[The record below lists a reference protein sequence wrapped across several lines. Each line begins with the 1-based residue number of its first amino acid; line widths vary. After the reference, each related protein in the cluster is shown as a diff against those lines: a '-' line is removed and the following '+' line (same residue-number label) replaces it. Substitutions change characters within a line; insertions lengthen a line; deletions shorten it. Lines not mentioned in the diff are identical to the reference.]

1 MELSQTLYSVL
12 VISSSEKFN
21 STIVKLLPD
30 ERYYPV
36 KVVTDGGSASRL
48 LLEIGFDI
56 VIINTPLKDEFGTH
70 LAYEI
75 CRKSDSGIL
84 LLVRHEHYSDINMR
98 LTPMGILTLSKPAPA
113 NLILETLLILCG
125 TRTRLQRMRGKSL
138 SFEEKMAEIRLI
150 NQAKMILISTDGL
163 NENEAHHAIERLA
176 MDRCVSKT
184 TIAREIIKKGSGRNE
199 EGKL

>member
-21 STIVKLLPD
+21 SAIVKLLPD

-56 VIINTPLKDEFGTH
+56 VIINTPLMDEFGTH

-163 NENEAHHAIERLA
+163 NENEAHHAIERRA

>member
-21 STIVKLLPD
+21 SAIVKLLPD

-98 LTPMGILTLSKPAPA
+98 LTPMGILTLSKPAPT

-163 NENEAHHAIERLA
+163 NENEAHHAIERRA
-176 MDRCVSKT
+176 MDRCVPKT

>member
-21 STIVKLLPD
+21 SAIVKLLPD

-56 VIINTPLKDEFGTH
+56 VIINTPLMDEFGTH

-125 TRTRLQRMRGKSL
+125 TRTRLQRMRWKSL

-163 NENEAHHAIERLA
+163 NENEAHHAIERRA

>member
-21 STIVKLLPD
+21 SAIVKLLPD

-56 VIINTPLKDEFGTH
+56 VIINTPLMDEFGTH

-163 NENEAHHAIERLA
+163 NENEAHHAIERRA

-184 TIAREIIKKGSGRNE
+184 TIAMEIIKKGSGRNE

>member
-56 VIINTPLKDEFGTH
+56 VIINTPLKYFFGTH
-70 LAYEI
+70 LAY
-75 CRKSDSGIL
+75 
-84 LLVRHEHYSDINMR
+84 
-98 LTPMGILTLSKPAPA
+98 
-113 NLILETLLILCG
+113 
-125 TRTRLQRMRGKSL
+125 
-138 SFEEKMAEIRLI
+138 
-150 NQAKMILISTDGL
+150 
-163 NENEAHHAIERLA
+163 
-176 MDRCVSKT
+176 
-184 TIAREIIKKGSGRNE
+184 
-199 EGKL
+199 

>member
-21 STIVKLLPD
+21 SAIVKLLPD

-56 VIINTPLKDEFGTH
+56 VIINTPLMDEFGTH

-84 LLVRHEHYSDINMR
+84 LLVCHEHYSDINMR

-163 NENEAHHAIERLA
+163 NENEAHHAIERRA